1 MIVARDTEELEAAL
15 ADRNRGSVALVPTM
29 GALHQG
35 HLSLVAKANEIAD
48 TTVATVFLNPTQ
60 FRPDEDLATYPQ
72 NERADIEALSG
83 AACDVLFLPS
93 VETVYPQGFA
103 TTVSVDQSL
112 TDKLCGAV
120 RGPQHF
126 DGVTTVLARLFSLI
140 SADKAVFGAKDWQ
153 QCVVVTRMAA
163 DLFPRLKIVV
173 SETVRE
179 PDGLAMSSR
188 NAYLKPHERDQAA
201 AVPASL
207 MRVVELAGSQKLSQP
222 TDQIV
227 AEATELLSDAGLETE
242 YLQICDPTTLEAI
255 PVLDRPARAFVAAR
269 AGTTRL
275 IDNLA
280 VAAPTTKEMDDVSP
294 SD

>member
-48 TTVATVFLNPTQ
+48 TTVATIFLNPTQ
-60 FRPDEDLATYPQ
+60 FRPDEDLASYPQ
-72 NERADIEALSG
+72 TENEDIDALIGAD
-83 AACDVLFLPS
+83 CDILFLPS
-93 VETVYPQGFA
+93 VETVYPEGFA
-103 TTVSVDQSL
+103 TTVSVYQSL

-126 DGVTTVLARLFSLI
+126 NGVTTVLARLFSLI
-140 SADKAVFGAKDWQ
+140 PADAAVFGEKDWQ
-153 QCVVVTRMAA
+153 QCVVVTQMAA

-188 NAYLKPHERDQAA
+188 NSYLKADERMRAA

-207 MRVVELAGSQKLSQP
+207 KRIVELAGSETLSQP
-222 TDQIV
+222 TEPLIS
-227 AEATELLSDAGLETE
+227 AATEILSEVGLETE
-242 YLQICDPTTLEAI
+242 YLQICDPATLEAM
-255 PVLDRPARAFVAAR
+255 PLLDRPARAFVAVR

-275 IDNLA
+275 IDNFA
-280 VAAPTTKEMDDVSP
+280 VPRPTTKEIDDVSP